1 MDESFEVVVIGAGA
15 AGLMAATRAAERGRR
30 TLLLEKNTKPG
41 VKILMSGGTRCNL
54 THSTDARGIVA
65 GFGAGGPFLHSALA
79 ALGPD
84 ELVWMFEAEGV
95 ATKVEETGKVFPASD
110 RALDVLLALRRML
123 DRSGAEL
130 RLATPV
136 LEIAREGD
144 GYRVFTDDG
153 GIHAERLIITVGGQS
168 YPGCGTIGEGYA
180 WAKTFGHKIIPPR
193 PALVPLTSNERWVQ
207 ELSGVTVPDV
217 LVEVVAD
224 DSPPPSKG
232 GARGGIPNRP
242 TPQEKADKKNQ
253 KPLTQP
259 LPSGERVRMSRRASF
274 LFTHFGLSGPAP
286 MDVSRA
292 ITERPQAGLWKAIC
306 DFVPNVKENE
316 ILDRLA
322 AEAAHSGKKG
332 VLNIIAEL
340 APRRLAE
347 ALMTRARV
355 PHDRRA
361 AELSRNERLA
371 LVEGLKRT
379 AIPISGTLGFKK
391 AEVTAGGVSLDEVD
405 SRTMESKLAPNL
417 FFAGEILDLDGRIG
431 GFNFQAAFSTGFL
444 AGEKA

>member
-1 MDESFEVVVIGAGA
+1 MDESYEVVVIGAGA
-15 AGLMAATRAAERGRR
+15 AGLMAATRASERGRR

-136 LEIAREGD
+136 LEIARDGD
-144 GYRVFTDDG
+144 GYRVLTDDG

-217 LVEVVAD
+217 MVQVAPGD
-224 DSPPPSKG
+224 
-232 GARGGIPNRP
+232 
-242 TPQEKADKKNQ
+242 EK
-253 KPLTQP
+253 PC
-259 LPSGERVRMSRRASF
+259 MSRRASF

-306 DFVPNVKENE
+306 DFVPNVKENA

-322 AEAAHSGKKG
+322 HEASQSGKKG

-347 ALMTRARV
+347 VLMTRARV

-431 GFNFQAAFSTGFL
+431 GFNFQSAFSTGFL

>member
-1 MDESFEVVVIGAGA
+1 MGESYEVVVIGAGA

-136 LEIAREGD
+136 LEIARDGD

-217 LVEVVAD
+217 MVQVAPGD
-224 DSPPPSKG
+224 
-232 GARGGIPNRP
+232 
-242 TPQEKADKKNQ
+242 EK
-253 KPLTQP
+253 PC
-259 LPSGERVRMSRRASF
+259 MSRRASF

-332 VLNIIAEL
+332 VLNIIAEF

-347 ALMTRARV
+347 VLMTRARI
-355 PHDRRA
+355 PQDRRA
-361 AELSRNERLA
+361 AELSRNERMA
-371 LVEGLKRT
+371 LVDGLKRT

-405 SRTMESKLAPNL
+405 SRTMESKLVPNL

-431 GFNFQAAFSTGFL
+431 GFNFQSAFSTGFL
-444 AGEKA
+444 AGEKV